1 MKKIVLMVMLA
12 MSILTSNAQSEYP
25 TSKIEKH
32 DVAILVIDMQNDFV
46 DPKGKLCVAG
56 AKATIPAINKLIAYG
71 RSKNWKVVWITRD
84 HRPSGVD
91 VDAPRIPLFVDGK
104 TGYCVPG
111 TWGGALVDGLKPEKE
126 DIMSPKYRNSA
137 FFNIFICFFSLFVRN
152 YKASILKCF
161 NSFSYCII
169 CYIRYSGLF

>member
-46 DPKGKLCVAG
+46 DPNGKLCVAG

-84 HRPSGVD
+84 LRPSGVD
-91 VDAPRIPLFVDGK
+91 VDAPRIPLVVDG
-104 TGYCVPG
+104 
-111 TWGGALVDGLKPEKE
+111 
-126 DIMSPKYRNSA
+126 
-137 FFNIFICFFSLFVRN
+137 
-152 YKASILKCF
+152 
-161 NSFSYCII
+161 
-169 CYIRYSGLF
+169 